1 MTSSAAQQFLAGSSV
16 PAPDAEAIEM
26 ILFAGVSAFVT
37 FLAIAAFGFAF
48 LIASSILGDLFEHGD
63 FSHDMDGHDTD
74 GHAAGPSIL
83 SSRILSVFVT
93 AFGSFGAIGIH
104 LGYGVGVSTTM
115 GFGGGVLFGGVIYAF
130 ASFLYS
136 QQASS
141 HVRTGDLV
149 GNTAQVSVAIP
160 QDGMGQVRCTL
171 GDTVVEKVAR
181 AVNHKEIPV
190 NTLVRINA
198 IVGEIVLVERA
209 E

>member
-1 MTSSAAQQFLAGSSV
+1 
-16 PAPDAEAIEM
+16 M
-26 ILFAGVSAFVT
+26 ILLASTSAFIT
-37 FLAIAAFGFAF
+37 FLAIAAFGFVF
-48 LIASSILGDLFEHGD
+48 VIASSILGDLFDHGD
-63 FSHDMDGHDTD
+63 FSHDADGH
-74 GHAAGPSIL
+74 GAGPSIL

-104 LGYGVGVSTTM
+104 IGYGVGVSTAM
-115 GFGGGVLFGGVIYAF
+115 GFGGGALFAAVIYAF

-149 GNTAQVSVAIP
+149 GNVAQVSVAIP
-160 QDGMGQVRCTL
+160 KGGVGQVRCTL

-181 AVNHKEIPV
+181 AANNEEIPV
-190 NTLVRINA
+190 NTLVRITT
-198 IVGEIVLVERA
+198 IIGDVILVDRA

>member
-1 MTSSAAQQFLAGSSV
+1 
-16 PAPDAEAIEM
+16 M
-26 ILFAGVSAFVT
+26 ILLAGVSAFVT
-37 FLAIAAFGFAF
+37 FLAIAAFGFVF

-63 FSHDMDGHDTD
+63 FSHDVDGH
-74 GHAAGPSIL
+74 GGGPSIL

-104 LGYGVGVSTTM
+104 LGYGLGVSTAM
-115 GFGGGVLFGGVIYAF
+115 GFGGGVLFAGVIYAF

-141 HVRTGDLV
+141 HVHTGDLV

-160 QDGMGQVRCTL
+160 KSGMGQVRCTL
-171 GDTVVEKVAR
+171 GDTVVEKIAR
-181 AVNHKEIPV
+181 AVHNEEIPV

>member
-1 MTSSAAQQFLAGSSV
+1 
-16 PAPDAEAIEM
+16 M
-26 ILFAGVSAFVT
+26 ILLASTSAFVT
-37 FLAIAAFGFAF
+37 FLAIAAFGFVF
-48 LIASSILGDLFEHGD
+48 LIGSSILGDLFEHGD
-63 FSHDMDGHDTD
+63 FGHDADGH
-74 GHAAGPSIL
+74 GAGPSLL

-104 LGYGVGVSTTM
+104 IGYGVGVSTAM
-115 GFGGGVLFGGVIYAF
+115 GFGGGVLFAGVIYVF

-149 GNTAQVSVAIP
+149 GSMAQVSVTIP
-160 QDGMGQVRCTL
+160 KGGVGQVRCTL

-181 AVNHKEIPV
+181 ATSNEEIPV
-190 NTLVRINA
+190 NTLVKITTL
-198 IVGEIVLVERA
+198 VGEVVLVDRA

>member
-63 FSHDMDGHDTD
+63 FSHDVDGHDTD

-104 LGYGVGVSTTM
+104 LGYGVGVSTPM

-130 ASFLYS
+130 ASFLYR

-141 HVRTGDLV
+141 HVLTGDLV
-149 GNTAQVSVAIP
+149 GVTGQVSVAVP
-160 QDGMGQVRCTL
+160 KDGMGQVRCAL
-171 GDTVVEKVAR
+171 GDSVVEKVAR
-181 AVNHKEIPV
+181 AAN
-190 NTLVRINA
+190 NA
-198 IVGEIVLVERA
+198 E
-209 E
+209 

>member
-1 MTSSAAQQFLAGSSV
+1 MF
-16 PAPDAEAIEM
+16 D
-26 ILFAGVSAFVT
+26 
-37 FLAIAAFGFAF
+37 
-48 LIASSILGDLFEHGD
+48 HGD
-63 FSHDMDGHDTD
+63 FSHDADGH
-74 GHAAGPSIL
+74 GSGPSLL

-104 LGYGVGVSTTM
+104 LGYGVGASTTM
-115 GFGGGVLFGGVIYAF
+115 GFGGGILFAGLIYLF
-130 ASFLYS
+130 ATFLYS

-160 QDGMGQVRCTL
+160 KGGVGQVRCTL

-181 AVNHKEIPV
+181 TLSSEEIPV
-190 NTLVRINA
+190 NTLVRISA
-198 IVGEIVLVERA
+198 IVGDVVVVNRA

>member
-1 MTSSAAQQFLAGSSV
+1 MIFLEST
-16 PAPDAEAIEM
+16 
-26 ILFAGVSAFVT
+26 SAFVT
-37 FLAIAAFGFAF
+37 FLAIAVFGFIF
-48 LIASSILGDLFEHGD
+48 VVASSILGDVFDHGD
-63 FSHDMDGHDTD
+63 FSHDADGH
-74 GHAAGPSIL
+74 GAGPSIL

-93 AFGSFGAIGIH
+93 AFGAFGAIGIH
-104 LGYGVGVSTTM
+104 AGYGVGLSTAM
-115 GFGGGVLFGGVIYAF
+115 GFGGGVLFAGVIYAF

-160 QDGMGQVRCTL
+160 KGGVGQVRCTL

-181 AVNHKEIPV
+181 AAGNEEIPV
-190 NTLVRINA
+190 NTLVKIQNL
-198 IVGEIVLVERA
+198 VGDVVLVVRA

>member
-1 MTSSAAQQFLAGSSV
+1 
-16 PAPDAEAIEM
+16 M
-26 ILFAGVSAFVT
+26 ILLASTSAFVT
-37 FLAIAAFGFAF
+37 FLAIAVFGFVF
-48 LIASSILGDLFEHGD
+48 LIVGSMLGDIFEHGD
-63 FSHDMDGHDTD
+63 LGHDADGH
-74 GHAAGPSIL
+74 GGGPSLL

-104 LGYGVGVSTTM
+104 AGYGVGVSTAM
-115 GFGGGVLFGGVIYAF
+115 GFGGGALFAGVIYAF

-141 HVRTGDLV
+141 HVRTSDLV

-160 QDGMGQVRCTL
+160 KGGVGQVRCTL

-181 AVNHKEIPV
+181 ATNNQEIPV
-190 NTLVRINA
+190 NTLVKITTL
-198 IVGEIVLVERA
+198 VGEVVLVDRA